1 MTFIRADFHS
11 KELDMST
18 SAQVLLPDDR
28 ALSRVRVVYLLHGLS
43 DNCTGW
49 LRRTAV
55 ERYAQEYG
63 VAVVMP
69 EVQRSFYT
77 DMKYGVNYFSY
88 VYKELPEIMHRLFS
102 LPLSSEKSYVMG
114 LSMGGYGAMK
124 CMLTDPDR
132 YAGCAAFSSVA
143 DLAWSMQNRYDEESR
158 HQEFAAIF
166 GDGYKLPE
174 SQDLFLLAKRCAAEG
189 KTPRLFLTCGES
201 DSLREQNERFVS
213 HLNTLGFAPY
223 YEEWPGDHTWEFW
236 DVSIKKAFDYFFSK
250 KKSRA

>member
-11 KELDMST
+11 KELNMST

-77 DMKYGVNYFSY
+77 DMQYGVNYFSY
-88 VYKELPEIMHRLFS
+88 VYKELPEIMHRLFARPPIERPITYDFSDDSGSENSRCMISGSS
-102 LPLSSEKSYVMG
+102 L
-114 LSMGGYGAMK
+114 
-124 CMLTDPDR
+124 
-132 YAGCAAFSSVA
+132 
-143 DLAWSMQNRYDEESR
+143 
-158 HQEFAAIF
+158 
-166 GDGYKLPE
+166 
-174 SQDLFLLAKRCAAEG
+174 
-189 KTPRLFLTCGES
+189 
-201 DSLREQNERFVS
+201 
-213 HLNTLGFAPY
+213 
-223 YEEWPGDHTWEFW
+223 
-236 DVSIKKAFDYFFSK
+236 
-250 KKSRA
+250 